1 MDLQSASLEDMRIG
15 RPPAVEYRTGGM
27 AVEDIRDAALFTAT
41 GYVWPNFLWRQG
53 KNVFTEERKGQEPNS
68 IEVYRRKDEEGEE
81 WTALFVFLGD
91 VALLRRRRFLFYNA
105 ELWIPPGELLRVE
118 ERLRAIRDEEIAKVK
133 KRLERRDEEFSRA
146 G

>member
-1 MDLQSASLEDMRIG
+1 MEPLIEGMRVG
-15 RPPAVEYRTGGM
+15 RAPAVEYRTGGM

-41 GYVWPNFLWRQG
+41 GYVWPNYLWRQG
-53 KNVFTEERKGQEPNS
+53 KNVLTEERKGQEPNG

-91 VALLRRRRFLFYNA
+91 VALLRRRRFLFYNG
-105 ELWIPPGELLRVE
+105 EFWIPPWVLSATEA
-118 ERLRAIRDEEIAKVK
+118 RLWAMRDEEIAKVK
-133 KRLERRDEEFSRA
+133 MRLERRDDEFTFK

>member
-1 MDLQSASLEDMRIG
+1 VEPLIEGMRTG
-15 RPPAVEYRTGGM
+15 RSPAVEYRKNGM

-91 VALLRRRRFLFYNA
+91 VALLHRRRFLFYNA
-105 ELWIPPGELLRVE
+105 ELWIPPGELLRAE
-118 ERLRAIRDEEIAKVK
+118 EQLRAMRDEEIAKVK
-133 KRLERRDEEFSRA
+133 RRLERRDEEFTFK